1 MASPYRG
8 VVLPLILAT
17 LYPAA
22 FGQSPAVRAV
32 LQPPSSR
39 KPAPSFR
46 LPDAAARVVS
56 LSGFKGKV
64 VLLDFWATE
73 CGGCRI
79 EIPWYMEFD
88 RKYRTKGLG
97 VVGVSMDVW
106 FEQLKSADEG
116 WMKVRP
122 FVRKNRMGYS
132 ILMGDESVG
141 KAYDIMALPIT
152 ALIDKKGRVAAT
164 YANGLA
170 DKNDVEANIRA
181 LLKER

>member
-1 MASPYRG
+1 MVP
-8 VVLPLILAT
+8 
-17 LYPAA
+17 
-22 FGQSPAVRAV
+22 
-32 LQPPSSR
+32 
-39 KPAPSFR
+39 
-46 LPDAAARVVS
+46 

-88 RKYRTKGLG
+88 TKYRAKGLA

-106 FEQLKSADEG
+106 FEQLRSANQV

-122 FVRKNRMGYS
+122 FVHENRAGYS
-132 ILMGDESVG
+132 ILMSDESVG
-141 KAYDIMALPIT
+141 KAYDILALPIT
-152 ALIDKKGRVAAT
+152 ALIDKKGRIAAT

-170 DKNDVEANIRA
+170 DRSDMEANIRT